1 MRRWLLA
8 LGLGLGVYPGAH
20 GFAADPDPEIWD
32 EAWQCPHCDAVVE
45 GRILRD
51 RPDPAGRLISK
62 RAVLVLA
69 GGLVL
74 LLLLLQIR

>member
-1 MRRWLLA
+1 MNE
-8 LGLGLGVYPGAH
+8 
-20 GFAADPDPEIWD
+20 DPTDDDIDRFSAQTGHCPDCGEEIWD